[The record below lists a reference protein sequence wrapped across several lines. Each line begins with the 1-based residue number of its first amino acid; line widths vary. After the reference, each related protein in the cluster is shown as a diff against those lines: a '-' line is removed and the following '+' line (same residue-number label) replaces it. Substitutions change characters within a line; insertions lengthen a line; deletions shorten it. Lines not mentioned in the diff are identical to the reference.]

1 MKSAGLLQF
10 LLVVPLLAAAC
21 SGNPGKNSLEIN
33 TNEMNNNN
41 NSTPDMGINTDT
53 ATFGGGCFWCIEAV
67 FQQLDGVVSVASGY
81 EGGEKADPTYAQVCS
96 GTTGHA
102 EVVQVVFDPA
112 IVTYAELLEVFW
124 SVHDPTTLNRQGAD
138 IGTQYRSVIFY
149 HNDIQRELA
158 VDYKRRLNEE
168 GAFSDPVITEISP
181 ATAFYKAE
189 AYHQN
194 YYLENENQP
203 YCSFVIRPKL
213 EKFSKVF
220 KDKLKK

>member
-1 MKSAGLLQF
+1 MKPTGMLQF
-10 LLVVPLLAAAC
+10 LLLLPMLAFAC
-21 SGNPGKNSLEIN
+21 SGDPVTRISEIKS
-33 TNEMNNNN
+33 TDMNNEKT
-41 NSTPDMGINTDT
+41 SGSVKGLLTDT

-67 FQQLDGVVSVASGY
+67 FQQMNGVLSVASGY
-81 EGGEKADPTYAQVCS
+81 EGGEKADPTYEQVCS

-112 IVTYAELLEVFW
+112 VVTYAELLEVFW

-149 HNDIQRELA
+149 HNDAQKELA
-158 VDYKRRLNEE
+158 VNYRKRLNEE
-168 GAFSDPVITEISP
+168 GAFSDPVITEISQ
-181 ATAFYKAE
+181 ASTFYKAE

-194 YYLENENQP
+194 YYRENENQP

-213 EKFSKVF
+213 DKFSKVF
-220 KDKLKK
+220 RDKLKK